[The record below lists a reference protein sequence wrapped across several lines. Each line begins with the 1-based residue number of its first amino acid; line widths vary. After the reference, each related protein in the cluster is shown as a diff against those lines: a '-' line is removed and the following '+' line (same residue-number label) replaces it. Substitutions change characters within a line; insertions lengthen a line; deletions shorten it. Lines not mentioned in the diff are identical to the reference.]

1 MNNCANYDSAIKQI
15 TNLCNLKD
23 EDVLKVIYD
32 EIEQAISTFREEIR
46 LASSVETLQFIR
58 RHMWDKLLSER
69 GIYYSYC
76 KKSPMLK
83 ILRLNADIRYCSLL
97 ENKRR
102 KEEQQITYTIKDKD
116 KPLIREDNLVDNTV
130 VDNTVVDNF
139 VDNLVG
145 NKDNNDID
153 TSGELTE
160 CEIFYSN
167 K

>member
-116 KPLIREDNLVDNTV
+116 KPLITITHTSINREDNLVVNNT
-130 VDNTVVDNF
+130 

>member
-116 KPLIREDNLVDNTV
+116 KPLITITHTSINREDNLVVNNT
-130 VDNTVVDNF
+130 

-145 NKDNNDID
+145 NNNDID
-153 TSGELTE
+153 IGGELTE
-160 CEIFYSN
+160 SVIIYSN

>member
-116 KPLIREDNLVDNTV
+116 KPLITITHTPINREDNLVVNNT
-130 VDNTVVDNF
+130 

-145 NKDNNDID
+145 NNDID

-160 CEIFYSN
+160 SVIIYSN